1 MIFDKRFIGTILIF
15 LIVSICALLL
25 TFSVSNFIQ
34 LAFIIAVTAMSF
46 TFAWLSERKV
56 TPIPFKDG
64 DFRKDFY
71 TLLFFFGLIM
81 LVRFFGYWQDF
92 VFAEKAC
99 TIALTISSIVLIDR
113 SSTKYFGVQFRK
125 PLIQILW
132 VILAIAIIWIGF
144 VLYRFGLPLI
154 LGSQS
159 TGLVIEL
166 PTFDLNFFAYAL
178 TLLMWN
184 FSEELFF
191 RGYVLTKLEQ
201 STNFWIALVISSAL
215 FGLYHVN
222 YILSYQGTNP
232 LGYILSYVLFCFLFG
247 FGMGLLY
254 KLTKSIITTTLVHA
268 FWNLFFASRYLVP
281 KIYINYGQ
289 TSFPLADFDYIFAI
303 IFFILVMF
311 AFYVAEKRKARRCG
325 RTI

>member
-1 MIFDKRFIGTILIF
+1 MTPDKRFIGTILIF
-15 LIVSICALLL
+15 LVVSICALLL
-25 TFSVSNFIQ
+25 TFSISNYIQ
-34 LAFIIAVTAMSF
+34 LAFIVAVTAMSF

-64 DFRKDFY
+64 NFKKDIG
-71 TLLFFFGLIM
+71 TMLIFFALIM

-92 VFAEKAC
+92 IFAEKAC
-99 TIALTISSIVLIDR
+99 TIALTISAIVLIDR

-125 PLIQILW
+125 PLTQILW
-132 VILAIAIIWIGF
+132 GILAIAIIWIGF

-154 LGSQS
+154 LGWQS
-159 TGLVIEL
+159 TGLIFET
-166 PTFDLNFFAYAL
+166 PTFDLNFFVYAL

-201 STNFWIALVISSAL
+201 STNFWVALLISSGL

-222 YILSYQGTNP
+222 YILSYNGTDP
-232 LGYILSYVLFCFLFG
+232 LGYILSYVFFCFLFG
-247 FGMGLLY
+247 VGMGLLY
-254 KLTKSIITTTLVHA
+254 KLTKSVITTSLVHV
-268 FWNLFFASRYLVP
+268 FWNLFFSPRYFVP

-289 TSFPLADFDYIFAI
+289 TSFSITDFDYIFAI
-303 IFFILVMF
+303 IFFIGIML
-311 AFYVAEKRKARRCG
+311 AFYAAEKRKARRCG
-325 RTI
+325 YAI